1 MPFQPL
7 PFSKRA
13 QSRVIKQQST
23 ATIQH
28 LIDAVVELSTNC
40 DDSYCRLENEGKHP
54 SGKIEIYVSREKGG
68 KCKEFKIRDC
78 AEGMNKEK
86 LESKAIGYGEE
97 SSGFTEGKTVRG
109 LLGRG
114 LKESI
119 IGLGEGEIYTK
130 KEGVRHGVKIYEKQ
144 GVIGYDFIDIDQL
157 DTNKTDS
164 HIIEFL
170 SSEGNGT
177 LVKIKVKNEK
187 IKIPEG
193 DKFEV
198 QIKNHY
204 ALRDINSS
212 ENREVLLTLEDFGRK
227 RIKHTSLIKF
237 IHPQKE
243 ELIFDDT
250 LSLPGYKSLI
260 QLKIWESSEPLFF
273 QRYDPSSIA
282 GIVIKTKGAILDN
295 KLFKYENEPAAF
307 YFRGEAYCEDIA
319 NRLSKLA
326 QEGRESEI
334 IDLSRKGLNWRSDYC
349 SAIQKNIEKSLFP
362 LIQKKKKALEFG
374 EKREISHRTKE
385 MLRNVSK
392 LLDKLARQEFKE
404 WEGPQEPKEL
414 KIESLVIIPTKANI
428 ELNEPRTLSI
438 YAPEK
443 LVKTAGVKTVV
454 ISESSDIKIIL
465 PRTKRL
471 TSYLELNLKEH
482 PKHRGVYYNFFK
494 VRGREMGKET
504 YISCR
509 LGNQEA
515 TTLVIVKQPI
525 KRRKT
530 KGGFISNIEQDS
542 IANPIQRVEY
552 EEKTGL
558 IKIYVKF
565 PGVARYFPSGL
576 KEIEQKEESKVM
588 LAELIGETF
597 CKTLANRKLETGE
610 ISAPP
615 GGEIDAF
622 NSTVNEFQKKYLDKI
637 HEIIL
642 NWKFK

>member
-1 MPFQPL
+1 MTFQPL

-13 QSRVIKQQST
+13 QTRVIKQQST

-28 LIDAVVELSTNC
+28 LIDAVVELLTNC
-40 DDSYCRLENEGKHP
+40 DDSYCRLENERKHP

-78 AEGMNKEK
+78 AEGMSKEK
-86 LESKAIGYGEE
+86 LVSKAIGYGEE

-119 IGLGEGEIYTK
+119 IGLGEGEVYTK
-130 KEGVRHGVKIYEKQ
+130 KERIRHGVKIYEKQ
-144 GVIGYDFIDIDQL
+144 GVIGYDFIDIDHL
-157 DTNKTDS
+157 DANKTDP
-164 HIIEFL
+164 HITDFL

-187 IKIPEG
+187 IKIPES

-212 ENREVLLTLEDFGRK
+212 ENREVLLTIEDFGRK
-227 RIKHTSLIKF
+227 RIKHISPIKF
-237 IHPQKE
+237 IHPSKE
-243 ELIFDDT
+243 EVIFEDT
-250 LSLPGYKSLI
+250 LSLPGYKDLI
-260 QLKIWESSEPLFF
+260 QLKIWENSEPLFF

-282 GIVIKTKGAILDN
+282 GIIIKTKGAVLDN

-307 YFRGEAYCEDIA
+307 YFRGEAYCKGIA
-319 NRLSKLA
+319 DRLSKLA

-349 SAIQKNIEKSLFP
+349 SAIQKIIEKSLFP
-362 LIQKKKKALEFG
+362 LIQRKKKALESG
-374 EKREISHRTKE
+374 ERKEISHRTKE
-385 MLRNVSK
+385 MLRNVCK

-404 WEGPQEPKEL
+404 WEGPPEPKEL
-414 KIESLVIIPTKANI
+414 KIESLIIIPAKANI

-438 YAPEK
+438 YAPER
-443 LVKTAGVKTVV
+443 LVKVAGVKTTV
-454 ISESSDIKIIL
+454 ISDSSDIKIIL
-465 PRTKRL
+465 PGTKRL
-471 TSYLELNLKEH
+471 ISYLELNLKEH
-482 PKHRGVYYNFFK
+482 PKHPGVYYNFFK
-494 VRGREMGKET
+494 VRGREIGKEA

-509 LGNQEA
+509 LGKQEA
-515 TTLVIVKQPI
+515 GTLVVVKKPT

-530 KGGFISNIEQDS
+530 RGGFISNIEQDN

-576 KEIEQKEESKVM
+576 REIEQKAESKVI

-597 CKTLANRKLETGE
+597 CKILARKKIETGG
-610 ISAPP
+610 ISVAPE
-615 GGEIDAF
+615 GQIDAF